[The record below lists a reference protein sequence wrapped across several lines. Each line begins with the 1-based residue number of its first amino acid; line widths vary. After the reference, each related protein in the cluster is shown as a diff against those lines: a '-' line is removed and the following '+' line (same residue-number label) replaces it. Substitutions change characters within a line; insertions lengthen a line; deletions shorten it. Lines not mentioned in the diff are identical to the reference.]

1 MTTAILVLALL
12 LVAGTIGLWI
22 FLERKFKEEEFV
34 ERVEPDLQDMFE
46 EITVQKTQVDLKV
59 DRSDNPPTAEID
71 VEYEERAYTG
81 PVPDPFAEENEADDT
96 TAGNAIDTTPTPL
109 RRLTEEE
116 PSNMFSKIKSLFKRN
131 KDEEYTTHPDEH
143 LEALVRPAA
152 VRTVAFL
159 LKAPE
164 DQPYTIREILEVG
177 AEQQLLVGEEGY
189 LDYLTTTLYGDEP
202 MYSVAHLLEPGSFR
216 EGGEIIR
223 DLELEVPGIL
233 LFSQIPGPDPEISTI
248 DSLIRAAA
256 HFGNALGGTLYDE
269 TQRPVD
275 REGLAAIRE
284 EIAEL
289 DKREWD
295 RALNHY

>member
-46 EITVQKTQVDLKV
+46 EITVQKTEVDLNV
-59 DRSDNPPTAEID
+59 DRSDNPSTAEID
-71 VEYEERAYTG
+71 VEYEERSYTG
-81 PVPDPFAEENEADDT
+81 PVPDPFAEENAADDRGT
-96 TAGNAIDTTPTPL
+96 INAIDTTPTPL
-109 RRLTEEE
+109 RHLAEEE

-131 KDEEYTTHPDEH
+131 KDEEHAPHPDEH